1 MAATILFC
9 YSSFTFWQYLHF
21 STGGSHAAKHG
32 SVEEKR
38 MEFVELILSKGNT
51 IKMIP
56 SLPLCWVKLLR
67 IGSSVPN
74 LTWCSCFPASPTTFS
89 PLTEGQSN
97 FSWWALSVC
106 IVFVSSSAMGVQ
118 ACAWF
123 SLVFVRLLPDCA
135 QLNNAFY
142 LWQSLSF
149 ILSRATFSEK
159 LKKHIYNK
167 TIYYYCQ
174 KSLFSQSMLCSVSLW
189 LSEIFKAA
197 IKSTL
202 KCIGHKYFGVSL
214 QILATWNWRSVLS
227 ILFKSKQSF
236 MDICWLI
243 CCDLRVLDPRLVTCD
258 WRDICNEH
266 ANMFLVLILS
276 KLSMAAGPTSVKF
289 LTKWRVISRPMIS
302 EYSRRDA
309 RSRLEIDTRRVSIH
323 PDCPD

>member
-51 IKMIP
+51 IKMYP
-56 SLPLCWVKLLR
+56 SLPFWWVKLLR

-159 LKKHIYNK
+159 LKKTY
-167 TIYYYCQ
+167 
-174 KSLFSQSMLCSVSLW
+174 
-189 LSEIFKAA
+189 
-197 IKSTL
+197 
-202 KCIGHKYFGVSL
+202 L
-214 QILATWNWRSVLS
+214 Q
-227 ILFKSKQSF
+227 Q
-236 MDICWLI
+236 D
-243 CCDLRVLDPRLVTCD
+243 DLLL
-258 WRDICNEH
+258 
-266 ANMFLVLILS
+266 LS
-276 KLSMAAGPTSVKF
+276 KKLVFSVNVVFCFSLIIRNIQSSNKVNF
-289 LTKWRVISRPMIS
+289 KMYRT
-302 EYSRRDA
+302 
-309 RSRLEIDTRRVSIH
+309 
-323 PDCPD
+323 

>member
-38 MEFVELILSKGNT
+38 MEFVELILSDNCWCKGNT

-56 SLPLCWVKLLR
+56 SLPLCWVKLLW

-149 ILSRATFSEK
+149 ILSRATFPKFEK
-159 LKKHIYNK
+159 HNI
-167 TIYYYCQ
+167 
-174 KSLFSQSMLCSVSLW
+174 
-189 LSEIFKAA
+189 
-197 IKSTL
+197 STRRF
-202 KCIGHKYFGVSL
+202 I
-214 QILATWNWRSVLS
+214 
-227 ILFKSKQSF
+227 
-236 MDICWLI
+236 
-243 CCDLRVLDPRLVTCD
+243 
-258 WRDICNEH
+258 
-266 ANMFLVLILS
+266 ILS
-276 KLSMAAGPTSVKF
+276 KNACLVFTPENVVFCFSLIIRNIQSSNNVNFKMYRT
-289 LTKWRVISRPMIS
+289 
-302 EYSRRDA
+302 
-309 RSRLEIDTRRVSIH
+309 
-323 PDCPD
+323 